1 MYIYVSLYT
10 LTYNIYINIYRYR
23 KQLLSCDSETMEHG
37 SIVNNMR
44 KQVIKKDNKTK
55 NKTNLDPLS
64 HPQISQDQT
73 TTITQQDFYTRQYI
87 TSQPGFKLGKGDE
100 NGLNVEGVS
109 TYIHIHI
116 NTLIPHWPTNNTNPH
131 SEIQEAKHC
140 KKKINEDF
148 FL

>member
-1 MYIYVSLYT
+1 MYIYISLYT
-10 LTYNIYINIYRYR
+10 LTYNIYINIYTYR
-23 KQLLSCDSETMEHG
+23 KQLLLCDSETMEHG
-37 SIVNNMR
+37 SIVNNM
-44 KQVIKKDNKTK
+44 KKSYKKDNKTK

-87 TSQPGFKLGKGDE
+87 KSQPGFKLGKGDE

-116 NTLIPHWPTNNTNPH
+116 HTLIPHWPTKNTNLTVK
-131 SEIQEAKHC
+131 SKTQNTV
-140 KKKINEDF
+140 KKLIWGF